1 VQTLFI
7 YGLDKIGLVKPGD
20 DIAQLIFRAMRVE
33 HLVFKD
39 GDVIVLSQKVVSKA
53 GGLLIDTLSTNP
65 TPKAKAIA
73 RKTGKIPGLVQ
84 LILQDSSEV
93 LRADSQALV
102 VRRKDGLIC
111 LNAGVDKSN
120 VKGRWIYSRLPP
132 NSDKAAN
139 EIRKELEKRSRRKL
153 AVIIADTF
161 SRPMRVGQ
169 EEFAIGVAGMEP
181 IVDYRGLRDLF
192 GYHLRFKYVALADEV
207 AAAAELV
214 MGQGTEGTPVA
225 IIRGLKRAKKSNRQN
240 LSKTLLLHHKQDLFH
255 GL

>member
-1 VQTLFI
+1 MQTLYI

-20 DIAQLIFRAMRVE
+20 DVAGLILQAMREE
-33 HLVFKD
+33 HLTFKD
-39 GDVIVLSQKVVSKA
+39 GDVVVLSQKVVSKA
-53 GGLLIDTLSTNP
+53 NGLLVDTLSTKP
-65 TPKAKAIA
+65 TAKAKSLAT
-73 RKTGKIPGLVQ
+73 KTGKIPGLVQ
-84 LILQDSSEV
+84 LILQDSSQV
-93 LRADSQALV
+93 LRADSQAFV

-120 VKGRWIYSRLPP
+120 VRGRWIYSRLPP
-132 NSDKAAN
+132 DSDKAAN
-139 EIRKELEKRSRRKL
+139 EIRRKLEKRSRRKL

-192 GYHLRFKYVALADEV
+192 GYHLRFKYVPLADEV

-225 IIRGLKRAKKSNRQN
+225 IVRGLQRVRESNKQH
-240 LSKTLLLHHKQDLFH
+240 LSQSLLLHQKRDLFR

>member
-1 VQTLFI
+1 MRTVSI

-20 DIAQLIFRAMRVE
+20 DIAQLIFDSMRVE
-33 HLVFKD
+33 GLPFMD
-39 GDVIVLSQKVVSKA
+39 GDVVVLSQKIISKA
-53 GGLLIDTLSTNP
+53 NGLLVDTLTTKP
-65 TPKAKAIA
+65 RRRARAMAK
-73 RKTGKIPGLVQ
+73 KTGKIPGLVQ
-84 LILQDSSEV
+84 LILQDSSAV
-93 LRADSQALV
+93 LRADSQAFV

-120 VKGRWIYSRLPP
+120 VQGRWIYSRLPP
-132 NSDKAAN
+132 DSDNSAS
-139 EIRKELEKRSRRKL
+139 EIRRRLEALSGRQL
-153 AVIIADTF
+153 AVIVADTF

-169 EEFAIGVAGMEP
+169 VEFAIGVAGMEP

-192 GYHLRFKYVALADEV
+192 GYQLRFKYVALADEV

-225 IIRGLKRAKKSNRQN
+225 LVRGLDRVKKSDKQN
-240 LSKTLLLHHKQDLFH
+240 LSKSLLLHHKRDLFH

>member
-1 VQTLFI
+1 VQTLCI

-20 DIAQLIFRAMRVE
+20 DISQLIFRAMRSE
-33 HLVFKD
+33 HLAFKD
-39 GDVIVLSQKVVSKA
+39 RDVVVLSQKVVSKA
-53 GGLLIDTLSTNP
+53 GGLLVDTLSMKP
-65 TPKAKAIA
+65 TSRARVIAK
-73 RKTGKIPGLVQ
+73 KTGKTLGLVQ
-84 LILQDSSEV
+84 LILQDSSKV

-120 VKGRWIYSRLPP
+120 VRGRWIYSRLPP
-132 NSDKAAN
+132 NSDETAN
-139 EIRKELEKRSRRKL
+139 EIRKKLEKQSHRKL

-192 GYHLRFKYVALADEV
+192 GYHLRFKYVALVDEI

-225 IIRGLKRAKKSNRQN
+225 IIRGLKRVKESNRPS
-240 LSKTLLLHHKQDLFH
+240 LSRKLLLHHSRDLFS